1 MEEHMQILM
10 RRYPSLRCCEEQI
23 RAAVELLIRVYE
35 NKGKLLLCGN
45 GGSCAD
51 CDHIV
56 GELMK
61 GFLLRRP
68 LSCQEKQQLRG
79 NGSGMGKDLAEYLQ
93 RGLPAVSLCAF
104 SALETA
110 YANDVKPEFVFAQQ
124 AFVLGNSWDALLGI
138 STSGNSVNIIAAAQA
153 ARSKDMYVL
162 GLTGAGGGRLAAL
175 ADVCIMVPETE
186 TFRVQELHLPVYHCI
201 CAMLEE
207 YFFAGQE
214 SLKSQKQPL

>member
-1 MEEHMQILM
+1 MEKHMKNLLWC
-10 RRYPSLRCCEEQI
+10 YPSLSCCEGQI
-23 RAAVELLIRVYE
+23 RTAVELLIRAY
-35 NKGKLLLCGN
+35 KGGGKLLLCGN

-61 GFLLRRP
+61 GFLLKRP
-68 LSCQEKQQLRG
+68 LSYQEKQQVR
-79 NGSGMGKDLAEYLQ
+79 GSGSDMEKDLAEHLQ
-93 RGLPAVSLCAF
+93 KGLPAISLCAF

-124 AFVLGNSWDALLGI
+124 AFVLGNSGDVLLGI
-138 STSGNSVNIIAAAQA
+138 STSGNSANITAAAQA
-153 ARSKDMYVL
+153 ARSKGMYVL

-175 ADVCIMVPETE
+175 ADVCITVPETE

-214 SLKSQKQPL
+214 CLE